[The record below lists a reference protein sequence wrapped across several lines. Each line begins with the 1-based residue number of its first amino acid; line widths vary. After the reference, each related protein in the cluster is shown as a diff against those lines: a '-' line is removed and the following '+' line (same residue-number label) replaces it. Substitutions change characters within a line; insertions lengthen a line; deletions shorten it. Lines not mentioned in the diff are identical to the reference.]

1 MNPRDAVEALIDIAS
16 GIGSP
21 CTGSE
26 WYLFGSI
33 ARGALAP
40 NDIDLMILCVDDA
53 QADLLRAA
61 INTNILDLPLDL
73 SLLTYEEAV
82 EIDAIGQQK
91 AQKFFPD
98 GLVVG
103 KGAERP

>member
-1 MNPRDAVEALIDIAS
+1 LNRRAAVEALIDIAS
-16 GIGSP
+16 GIGSS
-21 CTGSE
+21 CRGSE

-33 ARGALAP
+33 ARGDLAP
-40 NDIDLMILCVDDA
+40 NDIDLMILCVDHA

-61 INTNILDLPLDL
+61 INIDALDLPLDL
-73 SLLTYEEAV
+73 SLLTFEEAV

-98 GLVVG
+98 CLVVG
-103 KGAERP
+103 KEAERP